1 MLEKTMNVAPS
12 ILVGFV
18 AGAIV
23 RGFVAPLGA
32 MLLGTSAGRPCSHF
46 LELLAKLL
54 LLLPH
59 GVERAQDVVVVSM
72 HVDSL

>member
-1 MLEKTMNVAPS
+1 MTVAPS
-12 ILVGFV
+12 ILVGFI

-32 MLLGTSAGRPCSHF
+32 MLLGTSAGRSSSYLF
-46 LELLAKLL
+46 ELLLKLL

-59 GVERAQDVVVVSM
+59 GVERAQHVVVVSM